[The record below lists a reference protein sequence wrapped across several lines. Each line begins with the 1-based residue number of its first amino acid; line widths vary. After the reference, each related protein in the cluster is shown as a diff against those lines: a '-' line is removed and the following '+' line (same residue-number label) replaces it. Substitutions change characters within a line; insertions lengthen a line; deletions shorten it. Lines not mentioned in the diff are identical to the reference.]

1 MSTDEHRSTR
11 INDANEHQ
19 RVSLASGAG
28 RSGPRERA
36 SKGVRG
42 TKSPEEPDAVYSRVT
57 WRLLPFLMLCYVV
70 AYLDRVNVGFA
81 RLQMLEDLHFSE
93 IVYGLGAGMF
103 FIGYFFFEVPS
114 NLLLHRVGARVWI
127 ARIMIT
133 WGMVSASFM
142 FIRTPASF
150 YILRFILG
158 IAEAGFF
165 PGIILYLTYWY
176 PAERRARMVA
186 LFMAAPPLAG
196 VFGGPLSGWIMQ
208 SFAGKGG
215 LPGWQWLFLLEAIP
229 AIIVGF
235 AVLFYLDNGIR
246 SAKWLDDHEKALL
259 EERIAKDR
267 AAVSAHASL
276 KDVFAD
282 RRLWRLCV
290 IYFCC
295 VMGHYGLTFWMPVL
309 IQSAGVAGTLRIG
322 LFTAIPYSGAVVA
335 MFLLGSSADLHRERR
350 WHTAV
355 PMTVGAIFLS
365 LSAIAGTHTTIA
377 IMCLTIAAGG
387 VLSSGALFWSLPTAF
402 LGGVSA
408 AAGIAAINSVGNL
421 AGFVSPYVVGWLKD
435 LTHSTEAGMFA
446 VSSVLIVGAAA
457 ILTISPK
464 LVNR

>member
-1 MSTDEHRSTR
+1 VTHLPETDTA
-11 INDANEHQ
+11 D
-19 RVSLASGAG
+19 
-28 RSGPRERA
+28 
-36 SKGVRG
+36 GVYA
-42 TKSPEEPDAVYSRVT
+42 KIT
-57 WRLLPFLMLCYVV
+57 WRLLPFLILCYIV

-81 RLQMLEDLHFSE
+81 RLQMLEDLQFSE
-93 IVYGLGAGMF
+93 TVYGLGAGMF

-114 NLLLHRVGARVWI
+114 NLFLHRVGARIWI

-133 WGMVSASFM
+133 WGLISASFM

-150 YILRFILG
+150 YTLRFILG
-158 IAEAGFF
+158 VAEAGFF

-208 SFAGKGG
+208 ALAGRRG
-215 LPGWQWLFLLEAIP
+215 LAGWQWLFVLEAIP
-229 AIIVGF
+229 AIIVGTL
-235 AVLFYLDNGIR
+235 VLLYLDNGIR
-246 SAKWLDDHEKALL
+246 SAKWLDDREKAIL
-259 EERIAKDR
+259 EKGIEKDR
-267 AAVSAHASL
+267 AAVSVHASL
-276 KDVFAD
+276 SDVFGD
-282 RRLWRLCV
+282 RRLWLLCL

-295 VMGHYGLTFWMPVL
+295 VMGHYGLTFWMPIL
-309 IQSAGVAGTLRIG
+309 IQNAGVSGTFRIG

-335 MFLLGSSADLHRERR
+335 MVLLGSSADLHRERR
-350 WHTAV
+350 WHASV
-355 PMTVGAIFLS
+355 PMVVGAIFLS
-365 LSAIAGTHTTIA
+365 LSAVAGTHTTLA
-377 IMCLTIAAGG
+377 ITCLTIAAAG

-402 LGGVSA
+402 LGGVAA

-435 LTHSTEAGMFA
+435 LTNSTEAGMFA
-446 VSSVLIVGAAA
+446 VSAVLIVGAAA